1 MNKGIYILK
10 RLISLVIIAL
20 TVSLFVF
27 YVLRI
32 SGSDPIITI
41 IGNKQSTE
49 QLRLDYT
56 EEFGLDQ
63 PLFKQYLDWV
73 NGIFHGT
80 LGRDWVTKQEIGL
93 QIAEKLPVTLGLVT
107 ISSIIGIFFAIIL
120 GIISAKFRGKAW
132 DSTISMFM
140 LIVSSIP
147 SFLIGILA
155 IIFCVTYIPTY
166 SFIGSFRTFPEYLN
180 RIMLPSCVMSL
191 NLLAILGRVTRS
203 SMIQQLQAP
212 YMITAKAKGITQKNM
227 IYKHAFHNG
236 VIPVIT
242 VAGYM
247 IASSIG
253 STVLVESVFSLPGI
267 GGMLIDAIL
276 QNNYPVVQVLVLIL
290 LAVYLVVSF
299 VVDILYTVIDPR
311 VTINS

>member
-10 RLISLVIIAL
+10 RLASLLLIAL
-20 TVSLFVF
+20 AVSLFVF
-27 YVLRI
+27 YVLRV
-32 SGSDPIITI
+32 SGADPITTL
-41 IGNKQSTE
+41 IGNKRSTE
-49 QLRLDYT
+49 ELRIEYT
-56 EEFGLDQ
+56 KEYGLDQ
-63 PLFKQYLDWV
+63 PLFKQYLDWLTGV
-73 NGIFHGT
+73 LQGD

-93 QIAEKLPVTLGLVT
+93 QISEKLPVTLGLVV
-107 ISSIIGIFFAIIL
+107 ISSFIGIVLAIIL
-120 GIISAKFRGKAW
+120 GILSAKFRGKIG
-132 DSTISMFM
+132 DSIISTFM
-140 LIVSSIP
+140 LVVSSIP

-166 SFIGSFRTFPEYLN
+166 SFIGSFSTFGEYLD
-180 RIMLPSCVMSL
+180 RIMLPSVVMALSL
-191 NLLAILGRVTRS
+191 IAILGRVTRS

-212 YMITAKAKGITQKNM
+212 YMVTAKAKGITERSM

-247 IASSIG
+247 IAASIG